1 MSIVRGV
8 SKVPHCVIEYSKTL
22 DSKVKPGEL
31 VDVVHRGVLESG
43 LFEASHIRIRATFY
57 DNHVI
62 GYPVKDFIH
71 VTLKI
76 LAGRNQQQKI
86 GLSSLV
92 LCKLEDIDLTSI
104 SLTVEVIDIER
115 ETYSRKII
123 SS

>member
-1 MSIVRGV
+1 M
-8 SKVPHCVIEYSKTL
+8 PHCVIEYSKTL
-22 DSKVKPGEL
+22 NSKVKPGEL
-31 VDVVHRGVLESG
+31 IDVVHSAVLESG
-43 LFEASHIRIRATFY
+43 LFEASHIRTRAIVY
-57 DNHVI
+57 EDHVI

-76 LAGRNQQQKI
+76 LSGRNQQQKK
-86 GLSSLV
+86 GLTDLV
-92 LCKLEDIDLTSI
+92 LGKLEDINLSSI